1 MVRVQKRVMLDF
13 INDEI
18 TKVSADKQLIKRTN
32 LSLNRFIAN
41 KIMDKEKFKDRK
53 SQLKEYQNIIV

>member
-1 MVRVQKRVMLDF
+1 MDF